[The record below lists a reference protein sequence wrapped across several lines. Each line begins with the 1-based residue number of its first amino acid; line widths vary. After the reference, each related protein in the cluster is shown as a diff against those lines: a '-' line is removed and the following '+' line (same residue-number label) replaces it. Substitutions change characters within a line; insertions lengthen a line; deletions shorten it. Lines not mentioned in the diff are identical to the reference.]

1 MPWYVFLWQTY
12 CTPTEES
19 HSRELSPNASF
30 LMFLV
35 AYLASL
41 NEPDFV
47 ELALHE
53 YKSATNM
60 TEQFAA
66 LAALSQNPGQVRDDA
81 LLDFYNKWQH
91 EYLVRYMTAYTLSVT
106 DKCFYELI

>member
-1 MPWYVFLWQTY
+1 MFART
-12 CTPTEES
+12 
-19 HSRELSPNASF
+19 SPNASF

-41 NEPDFV
+41 NEPDFT

-81 LLDFYNKWQH
+81 LLDFYNKWQDD
-91 EYLVRYMTAYTLSVT
+91 YLVRYMAAYTISVI
-106 DKCFYELI
+106 DKCFSELM

>member
-1 MPWYVFLWQTY
+1 M
-12 CTPTEES
+12 
-19 HSRELSPNASF
+19 RA
-30 LMFLV
+30 

-41 NEPDFV
+41 NEPDV
-47 ELALHE
+47 TELALHE
-53 YKSATNM
+53 YNSATNM

-91 EYLVRYMTAYTLSVT
+91 DYLVMFVAAYTSDISYKIICICTTKVAH
-106 DKCFYELI
+106 

>member
-1 MPWYVFLWQTY
+1 MSWYIFSSLLKLVMQLGSY
-12 CTPTEES
+12 VYGP
-19 HSRELSPNASF
+19 HGLKY
-30 LMFLV
+30 MFMVYLV

-41 NEPDFV
+41 NEPDAT

-66 LAALSQNPGQVRDDA
+66 LAALSQNPGQVREDA
-81 LLDFYNKWQH
+81 LLDFYNKWQDD
-91 EYLVRYMTAYTLSVT
+91 YLVR
-106 DKCFYELI
+106 